1 MRDDQADYDYDNWTT
16 MQRRGRQRVDKA
28 SKDPNA
34 RARLQAEIL
43 PPSPMLLRPRHDEV
57 QPALSCFPAYCSPA
71 ATPTCL
77 SADKVHGF
85 SFLSSFPAEVR
96 NAIYEYAIDYP
107 TCRQLCDAYYN
118 QIDASRARKLNS
130 VPNRFTLGLSTPTVL
145 LLCKQITR
153 ETLSVLRLRPFV
165 IDRIPPWIMGS
176 PRPLPLTYLISRA
189 TLQNVRFMEI
199 RLSLGEGERYSSGRV
214 WFQVLENVLRA
225 MCGRNSLIRMNVM
238 MKVSNID
245 NETLWDFELR
255 NYIEIVNMIDK
266 FAFHY
271 GSKPDLVQYEHW
283 VIDRN
288 YAYKCGFRNPLI
300 RKHPDP
306 NIWQGSVLEWI

>member
-1 MRDDQADYDYDNWTT
+1 MRDEQANYDYDNWTT
-16 MQRRGRQRVDKA
+16 MQRIQKPHCPSEA
-28 SKDPNA
+28 
-34 RARLQAEIL
+34 LAEIL
-43 PPSPMLLRPRHDEV
+43 PPSPMLLRPRHNEI
-57 QPALSCFPAYCSPA
+57 QPALSCFPAYCNPSTTSA
-71 ATPTCL
+71 CL

-85 SFLSSFPAEVR
+85 SFLGSLPAEVR
-96 NAIYEYAIDYP
+96 NAIYEYSIDYP
-107 TCRQLCDAYYN
+107 TCRQLSDAYYK
-118 QIDASRARKLNS
+118 QIDASRARKTNS
-130 VPNRFTLGLSTPTVL
+130 VSNRFPPGLSTPTLL

-153 ETLSVLRLRPFV
+153 ESLSVLRLRPFV
-165 IDRIPPWIMGS
+165 IDLIPPWIMGS

-189 TLQNVRFMEI
+189 TLQNVRFLEI
-199 RLSLGEGERYSSGRV
+199 KLSLGDSERYSSGRV

-225 MCGRNSLIRMNVM
+225 LSGHNSLIRMNVM
-238 MKVSNID
+238 VKVSNID

-255 NYIEIVNMIDK
+255 NYIEIMNMIDK
-266 FAFHY
+266 FAFKY

-288 YAYKCGFRNPLI
+288 YAYKCGFRNPVI